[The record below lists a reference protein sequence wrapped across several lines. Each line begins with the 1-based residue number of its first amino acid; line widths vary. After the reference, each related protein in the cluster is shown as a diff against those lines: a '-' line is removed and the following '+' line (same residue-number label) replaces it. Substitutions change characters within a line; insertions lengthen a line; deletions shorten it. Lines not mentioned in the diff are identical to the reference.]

1 MFLFYLGNTILF
13 MKLSYDIMNQIVEKR
28 YTTNS
33 QLYVC
38 VCMLLI
44 FVMDLYY
51 FFNILVSR

>member
-13 MKLSYDIMNQIVEKR
+13 TKLSYDIMNQIVEKR

-44 FVMDLYY
+44 FIMDLVY
-51 FFNILVSR
+51 FYNKVIG